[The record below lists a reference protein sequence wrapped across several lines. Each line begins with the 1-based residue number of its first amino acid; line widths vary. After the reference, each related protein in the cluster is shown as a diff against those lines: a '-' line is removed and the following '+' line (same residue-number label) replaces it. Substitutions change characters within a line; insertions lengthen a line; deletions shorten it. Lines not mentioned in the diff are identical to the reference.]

1 MIEVMSYVMRLG
13 EKMPVFN
20 FLPRG
25 KEIIHR
31 LIMKAATTDN
41 VNDFTLYQTD
51 DTLLDSI
58 VFKRARLW
66 EKIRE

>member
-58 VFKRARLW
+58 VFKRARL
-66 EKIRE
+66 